1 MEKYG
6 KLELVS
12 LLQDEVREYTGIG
25 VHENFD
31 AVVTLEIIIIKIKGN
46 EKLSYAEKF
55 VVNLIMTRLIT
66 DKNIEYDDLCRYV
79 YIFQNIGKL

>member
-12 LLQDEVREYTGIG
+12 LLQDEIHELNVN
-25 VHENFD
+25 ENFEGI
-31 AVVTLEIIIIKIKGN
+31 VTLEIITMKIRGN

-55 VVNLIMTRLIT
+55 VVKLIMSRLIT
-66 DKNIEYDDLCRYV
+66 DKQIQYDDLCRYV